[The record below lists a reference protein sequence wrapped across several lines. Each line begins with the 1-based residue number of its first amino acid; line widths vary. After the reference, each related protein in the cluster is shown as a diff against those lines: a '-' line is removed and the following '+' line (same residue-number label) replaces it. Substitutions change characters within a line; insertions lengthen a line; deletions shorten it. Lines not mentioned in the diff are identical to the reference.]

1 MDLTDSYTRVLPPHI
16 RDRYEFIETRNAA
29 AILAATNPQR
39 FDELLAALHEFQLR
53 TDDLVQPGGQET
65 ELAARLNT
73 AFRDK
78 GWREARVD
86 TRIRLEL
93 RKMPHKPAGE
103 AHPTLDETE
112 VFNEGYK
119 VDNFVDRLALDVEW
133 NAKDGNLDRDLSAYR
148 ALYDAALI
156 DVAVI
161 ITRTQTDLR
170 TLGYRLG
177 IEAGM
182 DDERARRILATTTT
196 TNTEKLRPRM
206 QRGDSGGCPLLA
218 VAICARTWVE
228 HTPDPD
234 AADTTSDESGLA
246 GLWEA

>member
-1 MDLTDSYTRVLPPHI
+1 MTDSYTRVLPQHI
-16 RDRYEFIETRNAA
+16 RNRYEFIETRNAA
-29 AILAATNPQR
+29 AILAATNPGR

-103 AHPTLDETE
+103 TLPTLDETE

-119 VDNFVDRLALDVEW
+119 VDNFVDRIALDVEW

-170 TLGYRLG
+170 ALGYRLG
-177 IEAGM
+177 VEAGM

-206 QRGDSGGCPLLA
+206 QRGDSGGCPLLT
-218 VAICARTWVE
+218 VAICARTWADHAPGGE
-228 HTPDPD
+228 APDTPHDI
-234 AADTTSDESGLA
+234 

>member
-1 MDLTDSYTRVLPPHI
+1 MDLTDSYTRVLPQHI
-16 RDRYEFIETRNAA
+16 RNRYEFIETRNAA
-29 AILAATNPQR
+29 AILAATNPGR
-39 FDELLAALHEFQLR
+39 FDELLAALHQFQLR

-93 RKMPHKPAGE
+93 RKMPHKTAGE
-103 AHPTLDETE
+103 TLPTLDETE

-119 VDNFVDRLALDVEW
+119 VDNFVDRVALDVEW

-170 TLGYRLG
+170 ALGYRLG
-177 IEAGM
+177 VEAGM

-206 QRGDSGGCPLLA
+206 QRGDSGGCPLLT
-218 VAICARTWVE
+218 VAICARTWADHAPGGE
-228 HTPDPD
+228 APDTPHDI
-234 AADTTSDESGLA
+234 

>member
-1 MDLTDSYTRVLPPHI
+1 MDLTDSYTRALPQHI

-29 AILAATNPQR
+29 AILAATNPLR
-39 FDELLAALHEFQLR
+39 FDELLSALHDFQLR
-53 TDDLVQPGGQET
+53 TEDLVQPGGQET

-103 AHPTLDETE
+103 LHPTLEDTE

-161 ITRTQTDLR
+161 ITRTQADLR

-218 VAICARTWVE
+218 VAICARTWAE
-228 HTPDPD
+228 HAPDQDNQEPTD
-234 AADTTSDESGLA
+234 DI
-246 GLWEA
+246 GLWEP

>member
-1 MDLTDSYTRVLPPHI
+1 MDLTDSYIRVLPLHI

-29 AILAATNPQR
+29 AVLAATNPQR
-39 FDELLAALHEFQLR
+39 FDELLSTLDEFHLR
-53 TDDLVQPGGQET
+53 TEDLVLPGGQET
-65 ELAARLNT
+65 ELAARLN
-73 AFRDK
+73 ASFRNR

-93 RKMPHKPAGE
+93 RKMPYKPAGE
-103 AHPTLDETE
+103 THPSVDETE

-156 DVAVI
+156 DVAVM

-182 DDERARRILATTTT
+182 DDERARKILGTTTT

-206 QRGDSGGCPLLA
+206 QRGDSAGCPLLA
-218 VAICARTWVE
+218 VAICAHTWRE
-228 HTPDPD
+228 GTSEPEGTD
-234 AADTTSDESGLA
+234 DTGLA
-246 GLWEA
+246 GLWEP

>member
-1 MDLTDSYTRVLPPHI
+1 MDLTDSYTRVLPAHI

-29 AILAATNPQR
+29 AILSATNPQR
-39 FDELLAALHEFQLR
+39 FDELLTALHEFQLR

-73 AFRDK
+73 AFRNK

-103 AHPTLDETE
+103 SHPTLEDTE

-156 DVAVI
+156 DVAECAAPNGSYSLS
-161 ITRTQTDLR
+161 LR
-170 TLGYRLG
+170 LVKPDRPPPVRSVR
-177 IEAGM
+177 I
-182 DDERARRILATTTT
+182 RSRRPVMILC
-196 TNTEKLRPRM
+196 
-206 QRGDSGGCPLLA
+206 G
-218 VAICARTWVE
+218 
-228 HTPDPD
+228 
-234 AADTTSDESGLA
+234 
-246 GLWEA
+246 

>member
-1 MDLTDSYTRVLPPHI
+1 MDLTDSYTRVLPAHI

-29 AILAATNPQR
+29 AILSATNPQR
-39 FDELLAALHEFQLR
+39 FDELLTALHEFQLR

-73 AFRDK
+73 AFRIK

-103 AHPTLDETE
+103 SHPTLEDTE

-218 VAICARTWVE
+218 VAICARTW
-228 HTPDPD
+228 
-234 AADTTSDESGLA
+234 ADHAPAQDEQEPA
-246 GLWEA
+246 DDIGLWEA

>member
-1 MDLTDSYTRVLPPHI
+1 VDLTDSYTRALPPHI

-39 FDELLAALHEFQLR
+39 FGELLTALHEFQLR

-73 AFRDK
+73 AFRNK

-103 AHPTLDETE
+103 AQPTLEDTE

-218 VAICARTWVE
+218 VAICARTWADHTLHQDE
-228 HTPDPD
+228 HEPTDD
-234 AADTTSDESGLA
+234 I

>member
-1 MDLTDSYTRVLPPHI
+1 VDLTESYTRALPPHI

-39 FDELLAALHEFQLR
+39 FDELLATLHEFQLR

-73 AFRDK
+73 AFRNK

-93 RKMPHKPAGE
+93 RKMPYKPAGE
-103 AHPTLDETE
+103 THPTLDETE

-156 DVAVI
+156 DVAVM

-170 TLGYRLG
+170 TLGYRVGLD
-177 IEAGM
+177 AGL

-218 VAICARTWVE
+218 IAICARTWSEYAE
-228 HTPDPD
+228 HPEYTDD
-234 AADTTSDESGLA
+234 AGLA
-246 GLWEA
+246 GLWDL